1 MSRNVSDR
9 APRFEDRPGREARPF
24 TAGVEDPFSEL
35 KAVLLRRTAA
45 LFAEI
50 TESPVDRIRTQVH
63 ELPADSFAVGGIPI
77 AESGVQ
83 APFVTLDLLEGRPL
97 TQHAALVERMS
108 ALDIEN
114 QSPFGNAA
122 AIYTRDGAAAQRFAE
137 RASAGMIGVNVGVP
151 VPREPFGF
159 GGWNDSR
166 FGVGD
171 ITGRSSL
178 EFWTQSKKVTTR
190 W

>member
-1 MSRNVSDR
+1 VTVPLLRVDLA
-9 APRFEDRPGREARPF
+9 APVAP
-24 TAGVEDPFSEL
+24 EL

-108 ALDIEN
+108 ALV
-114 QSPFGNAA
+114 
-122 AIYTRDGAAAQRFAE
+122 AE
-137 RASAGMIGVNVGVP
+137 LVGVP
-151 VPREPFGF
+151 LERVRLRINEVNPADWGI
-159 GGWNDSR
+159 GGVQASELRRAEIDSR
-166 FGVGD
+166 R
-171 ITGRSSL
+171 IA
-178 EFWTQSKKVTTR
+178 QSTPIATPDANATETSAD
-190 W
+190 